1 MYTDMDRY
9 RATLRAYAGLL
20 NATVA
25 YARYL
30 RRGGRLRDADS
41 DVDIAALE
49 AEEERIRMLL
59 DRMAGQEA
67 GPDLRLPLDPPR
79 RLAFAARRQLRAYQR
94 DVCADARR
102 LRARSRVLR
111 GIAEGRR
118 LRTIATGGPHRA
130 LFG

>member
-1 MYTDMDRY
+1 MERGAMYTDMDRY

-20 NATVA
+20 HATVA

-30 RRGGRLRDADS
+30 RRRGRLRDADS

-49 AEEERIRMLL
+49 AEEERIRRLL
-59 DRMAGQEA
+59 DRLAGHDA
-67 GPDLRLPLDPPR
+67 GPELRLPLDPPR
-79 RLAFAARRQLRAYQR
+79 RLAFAARRQLRAYQT

-111 GIAEGRR
+111 GITEDAG
-118 LRTIATGGPHRA
+118 
-130 LFG
+130 